1 MTMPPEVIAALEPV
15 LKSGPV
21 AALLILAVWWLT
33 KGNEKLVTALNTER
47 KERLDSL
54 TQQVDKLEKRSD
66 DCEKDRLNLHRILA
80 DVTRSTH

>member
-1 MTMPPEVIAALEPV
+1 MPPEVIAALEPV

-66 DCEKDRLNLHRILA
+66 DCEKDRLNLHRLLA
-80 DVTRSTH
+80 EVTRSTH

>member
-1 MTMPPEVIAALEPV
+1 MPPEVIVALEPV

-66 DCEKDRLNLHRILA
+66 DCEKDRLNLHRLLA

>member
-1 MTMPPEVIAALEPV
+1 MPSEVIAALEPV

-66 DCEKDRLNLHRILA
+66 DCEKDRLNLHRLLA
-80 DVTRSTH
+80 DVSRSTH

>member
-66 DCEKDRLNLHRILA
+66 DCEKDRLNLHRLLA
-80 DVTRSTH
+80 DVSRSTH

>member
-1 MTMPPEVIAALEPV
+1 MPPEVIAALEPV

>member
-1 MTMPPEVIAALEPV
+1 MTMPPEVIVALEPV

-66 DCEKDRLNLHRILA
+66 DCEKDRLNLHRLLA

>member
-1 MTMPPEVIAALEPV
+1 MPPEFIAALEPV

-66 DCEKDRLNLHRILA
+66 DCEKDRLNLHRLLA
-80 DVTRSTH
+80 DVSRSTH

>member
-66 DCEKDRLNLHRILA
+66 DCEKDRLNLHRLLA

>member
-1 MTMPPEVIAALEPV
+1 MPPEVIAALEPV

-66 DCEKDRLNLHRILA
+66 DCEKDRLNLHRLLA

>member
-1 MTMPPEVIAALEPV
+1 MPPEVIAALEPV

-66 DCEKDRLNLHRILA
+66 DCEKDRLNLHRLLA
-80 DVTRSTH
+80 DVSRSTH